1 MPTSLNVYSG
11 EYSING
17 GSWSDVP
24 TTIEGGDLVRVR
36 HVTDSGYS
44 LSKVTILNIGGVSG
58 NFISTTVPTGVDPNN
73 YNDLTYYI
81 YPSQTQPGNTALQA
95 FLTYG
100 LKLPTDPVTVVE
112 RMYLNVSYEDFG
124 GVSELRR
131 AVTFNNGSTDDGVV
145 VSINPES
152 VISGFLETEVLTGD
166 IRTCSDDV
174 DRVVRV
180 FTQAILETPE

>member
-1 MPTSLNVYSG
+1 SLNVYSG

-17 GSWSDVP
+17 GDWSDVP
-24 TTIEGGDLVRVR
+24 NTIENGDTVRVR

-44 LSKVTILNIGGVSG
+44 LSKETILNIGGVSG

-81 YPSQTQPGNTALQA
+81 YPSQTQPGDTALQA

-100 LKLPTDPVTVVE
+100 LKLPTNPVIVVE
-112 RMYLNVSYEDFG
+112 RVYLNVSYEDFG
-124 GVSELRR
+124 GFSELRR
-131 AVTFNNGSTDDGVV
+131 AVNFNNGSTNEAVIV
-145 VSINPES
+145 PINPDY
-152 VISGFLETEVLTGD
+152 VINGFLDTEMFTGD

-174 DRVVRV
+174 DRVIRV